1 MTDKGRTGIRDVA
14 EAAGVSLSSVSRY
27 LNNGYVSEEK
37 REKIRKAIEET
48 GYAAQK
54 PEPVSHGR
62 KTGLIGVIIP
72 RLRSETIASVVD
84 GIQSVLGDNGYQM
97 LLTCTEGDE
106 AREVSYIGL
115 FGSYP
120 VDGIILSGT
129 VLTKMHRI
137 AMKKTKIPIVTVGQ
151 HFDNMWC
158 VYHDDVE
165 AGRLLTDDLI
175 QAGCRKPAMLAVR
188 QDDISAGADRL
199 KGYKEALS
207 ASGMKFNSSYVREV
221 PFTTEGGYIAT
232 GELMV
237 EHPDID
243 GFFCA
248 TDSIAIGAMQKLE
261 EMGFNIPRDVK
272 VCGVG
277 HSRLSRVVKPK
288 LTTAHLFY
296 GRSGSEAARMLLSLI
311 DGKIPEEKQIRLPVE
326 LVKGQTTAAG
336 QEDR

>member
-1 MTDKGRTGIRDVA
+1 MTEKGKPGIREVA

-37 REKIRKAIEET
+37 REKIRRAIEET
-48 GYAAQK
+48 GYVAQR
-54 PEPVSHGR
+54 PAMVSHGR

-72 RLRSETIASVVD
+72 KLRSETIAGVVD
-84 GIQSVLGDNGYQM
+84 GIQSVFVEEGYQM
-97 LLTCTEGDE
+97 LLACTGNDE

-151 HFDNMWC
+151 HFDNMFC

-165 AGRLLTDDLI
+165 AGRILTEDLI
-175 QAGCRKPAMLAVR
+175 EAGCRKTAMLAVR

-199 KGYKEALS
+199 KGYKEALAAAGLKFD
-207 ASGMKFNSSYVREV
+207 ASCVREV
-221 PFTTEGGYIAT
+221 PFSTEGGYAAV
-232 GELMV
+232 GDLMV

-243 GFFCA
+243 GIFCA
-248 TDSIAIGAMQKLE
+248 TDSIAIGAMQKLQE
-261 EMGFNIPRDVK
+261 LGVNVPRDVK

-277 HSRLSRVVKPK
+277 HSRLSRVVTPK

-296 GRSGSEAARMLLSLI
+296 GRSGAEAARMLLSLI
-311 DGKIPEEKQIRLPVE
+311 DGKIPEEKQIKLPVE
-326 LVKGQTTAAG
+326 LVKGQTTAAE
-336 QEDR
+336 QEGR